1 MLVGGKKDIR
11 MKLRYWSFRWKYY
24 PVVSIQFQIKSLK
37 VGKHICVQRDR
48 NTHTAMEE
56 GQRNTYD
63 MKGLYQS
70 FLALKMGERAGD

>member
-1 MLVGGKKDIR
+1 
-11 MKLRYWSFRWKYY
+11 
-24 PVVSIQFQIKSLK
+24 
-37 VGKHICVQRDR
+37 
-48 NTHTAMEE
+48 MEE